1 MLKISL
7 TTAGLLDKSRL
18 DAWTRQKQAAI
29 HQAVAVGMRESGST
43 IVDAARTQ
51 MQASFTVK
59 RAAFLRSLRARLYD
73 RNPERLPAL
82 LVGSKIPWLGI
93 HVRGGTIGGR
103 MLIPLTEEG
112 RRIGRRAFKRVIDA
126 LIRSGNAYFIQKGGR
141 AILMAE
147 NLRENA
153 SSLARFKRAER
164 LRTGAKSVKRGQE
177 IPIAVL
183 VPNVTL
189 KRRFDLEGIVRSQM
203 PELSA
208 AIIRQLNQNS
218 L

>member
-7 TTAGLLDKSRL
+7 TTSGLLDKSTL
-18 DAWTRQKQAAI
+18 ETWTRQKQAAI
-29 HQAVAVGMRESGST
+29 HKAVATG
-43 IVDAARTQ
+43 
-51 MQASFTVK
+51 MQAGGKSVADVVRSKMKTDFTVK
-59 RAAFLRSLRARLYD
+59 KSAFLNSLRAKVYD
-73 RNPERLPAL
+73 RDPDKLPAVL
-82 LVGSKIPWLGI
+82 IGSKIPWLGI
-93 HVRGGTIGGR
+93 HVRGGAISGR

-126 LIRSGNAYFIQKGGR
+126 LIRSGNAYFIRKGSR

-164 LRTGAKSVKRGQE
+164 KRTGTKSVKRGQE

-183 VPNVTL
+183 VPKVAM
-189 KRRFDLEGIVRSQM
+189 KRRFDLEGAVRGQL
-203 PELSA
+203 PALA
-208 AIIRQLNQNS
+208 RAIEAQLHKI
-218 L
+218 

>member
-7 TTAGLLDKSRL
+7 TTSGLLDKSTL
-18 DAWTRQKQAAI
+18 ETWTRQKQAAI
-29 HQAVAVGMRESGST
+29 HKAVATGMRDGGKVV
-43 IVDAARTQ
+43 VDVVRSKMKTD
-51 MQASFTVK
+51 FTVK
-59 RAAFLRSLRARLYD
+59 KSAFLNSLRAKVYD
-73 RNPERLPAL
+73 RDPDKLPAVL
-82 LVGSKIPWLGI
+82 IGSKIPWLGI
-93 HVRGGTIGGR
+93 HVRGGTISGR

-126 LIRSGNAYFIQKGGR
+126 LIRSGNAYFIRKGSR

-164 LRTGAKSVKRGQE
+164 KRTGTKSVKRGQE

-183 VPNVTL
+183 VPKVAM
-189 KRRFDLEGIVRSQM
+189 KRRFDLEGAVRGQL
-203 PELSA
+203 PALA
-208 AIIRQLNQNS
+208 RAIEAQLHKI
-218 L
+218 

>member
-7 TTAGLLDKSRL
+7 TTEGLLDKSRL
-18 DAWTRQKQAAI
+18 EAWSRQKQAAI
-29 HQAVAVGMRESGST
+29 HKAVAIGMREGGKT
-43 IVDAARTQ
+43 IVDAVRTQ
-51 MQASFTVK
+51 MQANFTVK
-59 RAAFLRSLRARLYD
+59 KAAFLRSLRARLYD

-82 LVGSKIPWLGI
+82 LIGSKIPWLGI

-126 LIRSGNAYFIQKGGR
+126 LIRSDNAYFIQKDGR

-164 LRTGAKSVKRGQE
+164 RRTGAKSVKRGQE

-189 KRRFDLEGIVRSQM
+189 KRRFDLEGAVRGQL
-203 PELSA
+203 PALA
-208 AIIRQLNQNS
+208 QAIETQLNKI
-218 L
+218 

>member
-7 TTAGLLDKSRL
+7 TTSGLLDKSTL
-18 DAWTRQKQAAI
+18 EAWTRQKQAAI
-29 HQAVAVGMRESGST
+29 HKAVATGMSHGGKAVADVVRSKMKSE
-43 IVDAARTQ
+43 
-51 MQASFTVK
+51 FTVK
-59 RAAFLRSLRARLYD
+59 KAAFVSSLRARVYD
-73 RNPERLPAL
+73 RDPDKLPAVL
-82 LVGSKIPWLGI
+82 IGSKIPWLGI
-93 HVRGGTIGGR
+93 HVRGGTLSGR

-141 AILMAE
+141 VILMAE

-164 LRTGAKSVKRGQE
+164 KRTGTKSVKRGQE

-189 KRRFDLEGIVRSQM
+189 KRRFDLAGVVRGQL
-203 PELSA
+203 PVLARAIETQLSK
-208 AIIRQLNQNS
+208 I
-218 L
+218 

>member
-18 DAWTRQKQAAI
+18 EAWSRQKQAAI
-29 HQAVAVGMRESGST
+29 HKTVAIGMREGGNP
-43 IVDAARTQ
+43 IVDAVRTQ
-51 MQASFTVK
+51 MQANFTVK
-59 RAAFLRSLRARLYD
+59 KAAFLRSLRARLYD

-82 LVGSKIPWLGI
+82 LIGSKIPWLGI

-153 SSLARFKRAER
+153 QPLARFKRAER
-164 LRTGAKSVKRGQE
+164 VRTGAKSVKRGQE

-208 AIIRQLNQNS
+208 AIIRQLSQNG

>member
-7 TTAGLLDKSRL
+7 TTSGLLDKSTL
-18 DAWTRQKQAAI
+18 EAWTRQKQAAI
-29 HQAVAVGMRESGST
+29 HKAVATGMSHGGKAVADVVRSKMKS
-43 IVDAARTQ
+43 D
-51 MQASFTVK
+51 FTVK
-59 RAAFLRSLRARLYD
+59 KAAFVNSLRAKVYD
-73 RNPERLPAL
+73 RDQDKLPAVL
-82 LVGSKIPWLGI
+82 IGSKIPWLGI
-93 HVRGGTIGGR
+93 HVRGGTLSGR

-141 AILMAE
+141 VILMAE

-164 LRTGAKSVKRGQE
+164 KRTGTKSVKRGQE

-189 KRRFDLEGIVRSQM
+189 KRRFDLAGVVRGQL
-203 PELSA
+203 PVLARAIETQLSK
-208 AIIRQLNQNS
+208 I
-218 L
+218 

>member
-18 DAWTRQKQAAI
+18 EAWSRQKQAAI
-29 HQAVAVGMRESGST
+29 HKAVAIGMREGGNP
-43 IVDAARTQ
+43 IVDAVRTQ
-51 MQASFTVK
+51 MQANFTVK
-59 RAAFLRSLRARLYD
+59 KAAFLRSLRARLYD

-82 LVGSKIPWLGI
+82 LIGSKIPWMGI
-93 HVRGGTIGGR
+93 HVRGGTVSGR

-126 LIRSGNAYFIQKGGR
+126 LIRSGNAYFIQKDGR

-164 LRTGAKSVKRGQE
+164 RRTGAKSVKRGQE

-203 PELSA
+203 PELFA
-208 AIIRQLNQNS
+208 AIIRQLSQNG

>member
-7 TTAGLLDKSRL
+7 TTSGLLDKSTL
-18 DAWTRQKQAAI
+18 EAWTRQKQTAI
-29 HQAVAVGMRESGST
+29 HKAVAMG
-43 IVDAARTQ
+43 
-51 MQASFTVK
+51 MQAGGTSVADVVRDKMKSDFTVK
-59 RAAFLRSLRARLYD
+59 KAAFVNSLRAKVYD
-73 RNPERLPAL
+73 RDPDKLPAVL
-82 LVGSKIPWLGI
+82 IGSKIPWLGI
-93 HVRGGTIGGR
+93 HVRGGTLSGR

-126 LIRSGNAYFIQKGGR
+126 LIRSGNAYFIQKGSR
-141 AILMAE
+141 VILMAE
-147 NLRENA
+147 ILQENA

-164 LRTGAKSVKRGQE
+164 KRTGTKSVTRGQE

-203 PELSA
+203 PKLSA
-208 AIIRQLNQNS
+208 AILRQLNQNN